1 MCNSMH
7 VMKSCRSTLICNML
21 SYVEFYQPMYLLL
34 ENVYGLLVHAL
45 RPSEKDQV
53 QLAVVK
59 FIQRALVAIG

>member
-1 MCNSMH
+1 MH

-53 QLAVVK
+53 QLAVAK